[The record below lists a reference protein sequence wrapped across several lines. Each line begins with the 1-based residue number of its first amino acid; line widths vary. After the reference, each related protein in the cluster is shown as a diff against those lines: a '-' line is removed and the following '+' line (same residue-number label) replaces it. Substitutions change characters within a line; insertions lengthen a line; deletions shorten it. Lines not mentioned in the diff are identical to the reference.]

1 VIAGIAKYFLN
12 DFLFYTSYFPNT
24 RTFFIDFTFSSMCEA
39 LSSNPS
45 IAKKKN
51 QTKKSKDFHFYLLT
65 LQRTQLHLI
74 SSLKR
79 LKIIEVENK

>member
-12 DFLFYTSYFPNT
+12 DFLFYTSHFPNT

-45 IAKKKN
+45 IAKKKKPNKKIQRFSLLPANSPKNTVAFN
-51 QTKKSKDFHFYLLT
+51 QFS
-65 LQRTQLHLI
+65 
-74 SSLKR
+74 
-79 LKIIEVENK
+79 